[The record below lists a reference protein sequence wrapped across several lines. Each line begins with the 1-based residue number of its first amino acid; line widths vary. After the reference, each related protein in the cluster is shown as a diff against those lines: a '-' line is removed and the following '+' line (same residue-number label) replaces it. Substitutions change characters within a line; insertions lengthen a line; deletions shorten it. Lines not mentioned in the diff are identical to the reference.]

1 MNWFGLSISQ
11 FTLTGLQ
18 HLVGIL
24 VLRYERGMTL
34 NADYFEA
41 LLTPVGA
48 PKSGMCRL
56 APRKNMAIIKG
67 FALNSHLF
75 WKHYFFVRIDSASV
89 EESCIPFFQSRWG
102 RKETNIL
109 PSFPENLPTV
119 RDILRGGPYFRSHFS
134 LECVHRAVAYNRSR
148 LQPDLPVEEESKS
161 DMEEFVPYDILGEK
175 ERSRSPKNKQIA
187 VDSCDSGAIN
197 RLECPTDEMFCNF
210 LNSQASGSGTDQTD
224 M

>member
-1 MNWFGLSISQ
+1 MATDREACEADGVL
-11 FTLTGLQ
+11 TLYDDIEIHGNVT
-18 HLVGIL
+18 
-24 VLRYERGMTL
+24 ERDAIVIEDT
-34 NADYFEA
+34 EA
-41 LLTPVGA
+41 RPSVEVT
-48 PKSGMCRL
+48 
-56 APRKNMAIIKG
+56 
-67 FALNSHLF
+67 

-102 RKETNIL
+102 RKENNIL

-119 RDILRGGPYFRSHFS
+119 RDILRGGPYFRGHFS
-134 LECVHRAVAYNRSR
+134 LECVHRAMAYNRSR

-210 LNSQASGSGTDQTD
+210 LNSQASGSGTNQTD